1 MKLKIGTAR
10 DGSPLYLSTRAGDLA
25 THVHGIGKSQ
35 RGKSRL
41 IAHIA
46 RELIKAGEGLCLI
59 DPHGSLYDMVVNWL
73 AYTDPQL
80 SEIIL
85 FNPSDTEKIVG
96 FNPFRLDGA
105 KSEERIMTKADSMV
119 EATLHVWGLTDTSNA
134 PRLERW
140 LRCLYYVLIEQDCS
154 LEAARYFRGSQ
165 HEEIRNRLLQQ
176 TRSAFIREEWEHLT
190 SSRGSVD
197 ARLES
202 TMNKLFK
209 LLVHPTV
216 RRVTGLTDN
225 SINVADITDNK
236 KVLLVNLQESEA
248 LSMEAGRV
256 IGTLLL
262 NEISQVMRRRKY
274 RRDFF
279 VIVDEFQNFA
289 TPDMPHILDE
299 LAKYGLHLILFH
311 QRLSKL
317 PADLRGAMKNTDT
330 KVIFGGVDRREVTE
344 LLELRYDEELIEQT
358 ISHPKRY
365 FTLKRSDHPPTVGIA
380 PIVRRQYVSEDT
392 QREYVRRKLET
403 YLTPAQVDARLAA
416 RFAPAPP
423 DIELKHP
430 PTVAESPRTQ
440 IFSPAAEEISDDDL
454 FE

>member
-1 MKLKIGTAR
+1 MKLKIGTAL
-10 DGSPLYLSTRAGDLA
+10 DGSPLYLSTRGGDFA
-25 THVHGIGKSQ
+25 THIHGIGKSQ

-41 IAHIA
+41 IAYIV

-59 DPHGSLYDMVVNWL
+59 DPHGTLYDMVVNWL

-96 FNPFRLDGA
+96 FNPFWLDGA
-105 KSEERIMTKADSMV
+105 KTEERIMTKADSMV
-119 EATLHVWGLTDTSNA
+119 EATLHVWGLADTSNA

-165 HEEIRNRLLQQ
+165 HEEIRNRLIQQ
-176 TRSAFIREEWEHLT
+176 TRSAFIKEEWEHLT
-190 SSRGSVD
+190 TGRGLE
-197 ARLES
+197 AQLES

-216 RRVTGLTDN
+216 RRVTGLTEN
-225 SINVADITDNK
+225 SIDLADITDHK
-236 KVLLVNLQESEA
+236 KVLLVNLQQSEA

-262 NEISQVMRRRKY
+262 NEVSQIMRRRKY
-274 RRDFF
+274 RKDFF

-311 QRLSKL
+311 QRMSKL
-317 PADLRGAMKNTDT
+317 DTDLRGAMRNTDT
-330 KVIFGGVDRREVTE
+330 KIIFGGVDRREVTE
-344 LLELRYDEELIEQT
+344 LLERRYDEELIEQT

-365 FTLKRSDHPPTVGIA
+365 FTLKRSAHPPIIGIT
-380 PIVRRQYVSEDT
+380 PIVRKQYVREDI
-392 QREYVRRKLET
+392 QREYVKKKLAL
-403 YLTPAQVDARLAA
+403 YLTPQQVDTRLAE
-416 RFAPAPP
+416 RFAPKPS
-423 DIELKHP
+423 DIELKP
-430 PTVAESPRTQ
+430 MSSNNESPRTQ
-440 IFSPAAEEISDDDL
+440 IFNNVPEEISDDDL

>member
-1 MKLKIGTAR
+1 MKLTIGTAL
-10 DGSPLYLSTRAGDLA
+10 DGSPLFLTTRGGDLA

-96 FNPFRLDGA
+96 FNPFRLDGQKA
-105 KSEERIMTKADSMV
+105 EERIMTKADSMV
-119 EATLHVWGLTDTSNA
+119 EATLRVWGLTDTSNA

-165 HEEIRNRLLQQ
+165 HEEIRNRLIQQ

-190 SSRGSVD
+190 TGRGLD
-197 ARLES
+197 AQLES

-216 RRVTGLTDN
+216 RRVTGLTEN
-225 SINVADITDNK
+225 SIDLAGITDSK
-236 KVLLVNLQESEA
+236 KVLLVNLQESDA

-256 IGTLLL
+256 VGTLLL
-262 NEISQVMRRRKY
+262 NEISQVMRRRRY
-274 RRDFF
+274 RRDFY

-330 KVIFGGVDRREVTE
+330 KIIFGGVDRREVTE

-365 FTLKRSDHPPTVGIA
+365 FTLKRSDHPPTIGIA
-380 PIVRRQYVSEDT
+380 PIVRKQYVSEDT
-392 QREYVRRKLET
+392 QQEYVRKKLAP
-403 YLTPAQVDARLAA
+403 YLTPQQVDARLAA
-416 RFAPAPP
+416 RFAPRPP
-423 DIELKHP
+423 DIELKRP
-430 PTVAESPRTQ
+430 SVVSESPRTQ
-440 IFSPAAEEISDDDL
+440 IFSRAAEEISDDDL